1 MSTEIT
7 QDQILD
13 AIRNVYDPEI
23 SINIVELGLIYN
35 VDISGTHVG
44 VLMTLTSAWCPSA
57 NEIPEWVKMEVL
69 GVPGVTSVDVEVTF
83 TPEWGPDR
91 ISEAGQLELGIF

>member
-23 SINIVELGLIYN
+23 SIDIVELGLIYN
-35 VDISGTHVG
+35 VDISGSHVN

>member
-1 MSTEIT
+1 MNPELTP
-7 QDQILD
+7 DLVLD

-35 VDISGTHVG
+35 VDIAGSHVA

-57 NEIPEWVKMEVL
+57 NEIPEWVRMEVL
-69 GVPGVTSVDVEVTF
+69 GIPGVTSVDVEVTF